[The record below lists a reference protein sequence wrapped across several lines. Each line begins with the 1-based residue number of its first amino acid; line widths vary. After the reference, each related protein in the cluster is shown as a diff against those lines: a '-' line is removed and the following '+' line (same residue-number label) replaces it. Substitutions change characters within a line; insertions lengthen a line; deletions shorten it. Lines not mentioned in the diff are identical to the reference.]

1 LAQEAVVV
9 LVVRTEQEALVQIL
23 FFQLLLLLVVA
34 VVVRLVTDLVM
45 VEAKPLQLVALV
57 AVVAQSIAGPQVRE
71 LVEPLGKAMQVA
83 MEMQRVLQV
92 VAVAVLLLLVQ
103 IQLLMVAMEVL
114 ELHHLLLVPL

>member
-103 IQLLMVAMEVL
+103 IQLSMAVLAVL
-114 ELHHLLLVPL
+114 ERHHLLLVPL